1 MRHSTTP
8 EHVPI
13 RRERNMAP
21 DAADRRVSVM
31 NVATGWSGLRHDVV
45 KLGEV
50 ELELFEGGS
59 GQPLLFLHGGNGPR
73 PDAPFLASLCE
84 EFRVIAPTH
93 PGFGASSLP
102 FWLDSIDDFAHIHL
116 ELINRLGL
124 SDVVLVGHSIGGWT
138 AAELATK
145 TTSSID
151 RVVLIAPV
159 GIKVGPVDRLD
170 IPDIFA
176 MPQQE
181 LQRLLYVEP
190 EKWQL
195 DPAKLSDH
203 ELLAIARN
211 RQTLA
216 LITWEPYMHNP
227 KLKHRLHRVDR
238 PTLLVRG
245 ALDGLVSHE
254 YAAAYAGLIP
264 GARLETV
271 AAAAHSP
278 HLEQPERFVEIVR
291 RFAGR

>member
-1 MRHSTTP
+1 
-8 EHVPI
+8 
-13 RRERNMAP
+13 
-21 DAADRRVSVM
+21 M
-31 NVATGWSGLRHDVV
+31 NVATGRSGLRHDVV

-195 DPAKLSDH
+195 DPAKLSDQ

-227 KLKHRLHRVDR
+227 KLKHRLHRVKV
-238 PTLLVRG
+238 PTLFVRG
-245 ALDGLVSHE
+245 ASDGIVSADYLAR
-254 YAAAYAGLIP
+254 YAALVPQARVETIAQAG
-264 GARLETV
+264 
-271 AAAAHSP
+271 
-278 HLEQPERFVEIVR
+278 HLPQVEQPAATAATVLQFLQGKQAAETSGASR
-291 RFAGR
+291 

>member
-1 MRHSTTP
+1 
-8 EHVPI
+8 
-13 RRERNMAP
+13 
-21 DAADRRVSVM
+21 M
-31 NVATGWSGLRHDVV
+31 NVATGRSGLRHDVV

-176 MPQQE
+176 MPQHE

-195 DPAKLSDH
+195 DPAKLSDQ